1 MWAAHARR
9 SGGHHTAMVPAAA
22 LVLVAIAQAA
32 PVAPTAGGFHLHLL
46 GTHAAGVFDRSA
58 SEIAAFHAPTRR
70 LWVVNGAAGIDVI
83 DLSDPSAPRKVAT
96 HAMPAPTSVAIH
108 GDTVAVALPSGNAT
122 PGMVRFLD
130 LDGRTLA
137 DVAVG
142 HGPDMCAFT
151 PDGRTL
157 VVANEGEPVGDADP
171 EGSVSVV
178 DLRDG
183 PAKATVRTA
192 DFRAFEAERARL
204 VGEGAH
210 LPVPGASVAQQ
221 SEPEYVAIS
230 PDGRHALVTLQ
241 ESNALARIDLEAA
254 RVLSMTGLGLK
265 DFSASGLDASDA
277 DGAIDI
283 RPWPVLGLRQPDTV
297 VTWES
302 GGTTWFATSNEGE
315 ARETK
320 AFDEVV
326 RVKDLEL
333 HPDAFPAATADP
345 RTARDAIAEPKNLGR
360 LQVSRPACD
369 PDGDGK
375 AERIVAF
382 GGRGI
387 TVWRLVDGVPAV
399 AWDSGDQVERTVAER
414 MPEAHNGDGRKA
426 NSRDA
431 RSTSKGPEVEGLA
444 LGTVGGRSLLFAG
457 LERSGGV
464 MTWDVTDPAAPVLL
478 DYVNPRDPAAPPAAA
493 GDVAPEGLLFIP
505 ASTSPSGTPL
515 LVACNELSGTTS
527 IWEVREG
534 PAPDARPDRAR
545 QAPR

>member
-1 MWAAHARR
+1 
-9 SGGHHTAMVPAAA
+9 MVPAALIA
-22 LVLVAIAQAA
+22 SVAIAQAA
-32 PVAPTAGGFHLHLL
+32 PAAPAPRGAHLHLL
-46 GTHAAGVFDRSA
+46 GTHSAGVFDRSA
-58 SEIAAFHAPTRR
+58 SEIAAFHPRTKR
-70 LWVVNGAAGIDVI
+70 LWVVNGAAGIDVL
-83 DLSDPSAPRKVAT
+83 DLSDPTAPRKVAT
-96 HAMPAPTSVAIH
+96 HSMPAPTSVAIH
-108 GDTVAVALPSGNAT
+108 GDIVAVAVPSGNAT
-122 PGMVRFLD
+122 PGAVRFLD
-130 LDGRTLA
+130 LDGRMIA
-137 DVAVG
+137 DVTVG
-142 HGPDMCAFT
+142 HGPDMCTFT
-151 PDGRTL
+151 PDGTML
-157 VVANEGEPVGDADP
+157 VVANEGEPVGDSDP
-171 EGSVSVV
+171 EGSISII

-192 DFRAFEAERARL
+192 GFRAFEAERTRL

-277 DGAIDI
+277 DDTISL

-320 AFDEVV
+320 SFDEVV
-326 RVKDLEL
+326 RVKDLTL
-333 HPDAFPAATADP
+333 DP
-345 RTARDAIAEPKNLGR
+345 RMARDAIADPTNLGR

-369 PDGDGK
+369 PDGDGT

-387 TVWRLVDGVPAV
+387 TVWRLVDGGPAL

-426 NSRDA
+426 NSKDA

-444 LGTVGGRSLLFAG
+444 LGTVGARRLLFAG

-464 MTWDVTDPAAPVLL
+464 MTWDVTDPTAPLL
-478 DYVNPRDPAAPPAAA
+478 VDYVNPRDPAAAPASA
-493 GDVAPEGLLFIP
+493 GDIAPEGLLFVP
-505 ASTSPSGTPL
+505 ASTSPNGRPL
-515 LVACNELSGTTS
+515 VVVCNELSGTTT

-534 PAPDARPDRAR
+534 PAPDVRPDRATR
-545 QAPR
+545 APR

>member
-1 MWAAHARR
+1 
-9 SGGHHTAMVPAAA
+9 MVPVA
-22 LVLVAIAQAA
+22 LITLVAVAQAA
-32 PVAPTAGGFHLHLL
+32 PTASTAGRFHLHRL
-46 GTHAAGVFDRSA
+46 GTHATGVFDQSA
-58 SEIAAFHAPTRR
+58 SEIAAFHAPTKR

-108 GDTVAVALPSGNAT
+108 ADTVAVAVPSGNAT
-122 PGMVRFLD
+122 PGAVRFLD
-130 LDGRTLA
+130 LDGRMLA

-142 HGPDMCAFT
+142 HGPDMCTFT
-151 PDGRTL
+151 PDGKTL

-171 EGSVSVV
+171 EGSISII

-192 DFRAFEAERARL
+192 DFRAFESERARL

-210 LPVPGASVAQQ
+210 LPVSGASVAQQ

-241 ESNALARIDLEAA
+241 ESNALARIDLQAA

-326 RVKDLEL
+326 RVKDLAL

-345 RTARDAIAEPKNLGR
+345 RMARDAIADPKNLGR

-369 PDGDGK
+369 PDGDGT

-387 TVWRLVDGVPAV
+387 TVWRLVDGVPEV

-414 MPEAHNGDGRKA
+414 MPEAHNGDGKKA

-444 LGTVGGRSLLFAG
+444 LGTVGARRLLFAG

-464 MTWDVTDPAAPVLL
+464 MTWDVTDPAAPLL
-478 DYVNPRDPAAPPAAA
+478 VDYVNPRDPAAAPASA
-493 GDVAPEGLLFIP
+493 GDIAPEGLLFVP
-505 ASTSPSGTPL
+505 ASTSPNGRPL
-515 LVACNELSGTTS
+515 LVVCNELSGTTT

-534 PAPDARPDRAR
+534 PAPDVRPDRAR
-545 QAPR
+545 HAPR